1 MFKLIKWTLIAGA
14 ATVGTGFLLFG
25 GHTPSYLST
34 AYGSVRDKVRGE
46 IPIEFEIK
54 RAQDLI
60 RAIDPEIEECK
71 RDVAR
76 AEVELDS
83 LKEEIQ
89 RLDRTVAKGQKKIQ
103 NHRELLK
110 DNQGNAFSLSG
121 VTYSR
126 REIMLDLE
134 RTLDLQKNQE
144 SLLRGKK
151 ALLENQGSSVSA
163 ARTRLDAVRGEKVK
177 LEDVVQSLIAQKR
190 QVEALAASSRK
201 FDLDTSNL
209 SRAKEVLAEV
219 KKRLDVAQKMI
230 QSDLFVQQ
238 GIPVD
243 ETEPRR
249 NILAEVD
256 AYLQAPAEEKNHE
269 SPTATAEV
277 RNSACSENGARR

>member
-46 IPIEFEIK
+46 IPIEFEVK

-76 AEVELDS
+76 AEVELES
-83 LKEEIQ
+83 LNNEIQ
-89 RLDRTVAKGQKKIQ
+89 RLDRTVTKGQRKIQ

-110 DNQGNAFSLSG
+110 DNQGNAFSISG
-121 VTYSR
+121 ITYSR

-134 RTLDLQKNQE
+134 RTLDMQKNHE
-144 SLLRGKK
+144 VLLRGKK
-151 ALLENQGSSVSA
+151 SLLENQSRSVGS
-163 ARTRLDAVRGEKVK
+163 ARVRLDAVRGEKAK
-177 LEDVVQSLIAQKR
+177 LEDVVQSLLAQKR

-201 FDLDTSNL
+201 FDFDTSNL

-219 KKRLDVAQKMI
+219 KKRLDIAQKMI
-230 QSDLFVQQ
+230 QSDLMIQE
-238 GIPVD
+238 GIPVED
-243 ETEPRR
+243 NEPRR

-256 AYLQAPAEEKNHE
+256 AYLESGEEKTSP
-269 SPTATAEV
+269 SPTSGGEV
-277 RNSACSENGARR
+277 RNTACPDDGARR

>member
-34 AYGSVRDKVRGE
+34 AYGSVRDTVRGE
-46 IPIEFEIK
+46 IPIEFEVK

-76 AEVELDS
+76 AEVELES
-83 LKEEIQ
+83 LTAEIQ
-89 RLDRTVAKGQKKIQ
+89 RLDRAVAKGQRKIQ

-110 DNQGNAFSLSG
+110 DNQGNAFSISG
-121 VTYSR
+121 ITYSR

-134 RTLDLQKNQE
+134 RTLDIQKNHDA
-144 SLLRGKK
+144 LLRGKK
-151 ALLENQGSSVSA
+151 SLLENQSRSVGS
-163 ARTRLDAVRGEKVK
+163 ARLRLDAVRGEKAK

-190 QVEALAASSRK
+190 QVDALAASSRK
-201 FDLDTSNL
+201 FDFDTSNL
-209 SRAKEVLAEV
+209 ARAKEVLAEV

-230 QSDLFVQQ
+230 QSDLLIQE

-243 ETEPRR
+243 DSEPRR

-256 AYLQAPAEEKNHE
+256 AYLDGGDEKTSP
-269 SPTATAEV
+269 SPTSGSEV
-277 RNSACSENGARR
+277 RNTTCPDDGARR